1 MLKPHPDLE
10 GQWVFTAPSGD
21 RLNVAPGRGGLLT
34 GWRCNGVERLY
45 FDAERFADPAKS
57 VRGGIPILFPVCGN
71 LPGDRLV
78 LPQGSYPMPQH
89 GFARDLPWTLEALA
103 DGCGV
108 RLLLKDG
115 EETRRHYPFSFEL
128 CIEYRL
134 QSNALEIRAVV
145 GNMAADAAAQ
155 AMPFAL
161 GLHPYFQLKTL
172 AEAQLLHLPEL
183 CFNHLTGASC
193 STSAQIANLSG
204 GVDFRVDLQTGAS
217 CLPALLIGETVVELQ
232 VEPPLTHAVVWTD
245 PPRPMLC
252 LEPWSAPRGELG
264 LQLQPGERCELRC
277 RYAFTPA

>member
-1 MLKPHPDLE
+1 MLEPHPGFE
-10 GQWVFTAPSGD
+10 GQWVFTAASGD
-21 RLNVAPGRGGLLT
+21 RLSVVPGRGGLLT

-78 LPQGSYPMPQH
+78 LPQGIYPMPQH

-103 DGCGV
+103 DGWGV
-108 RLLLKDG
+108 RLLLNDS
-115 EETRRHYPFSFEL
+115 EETRLHYPFAFEL

-145 GNMAADAAAQ
+145 ANMAADDAAQ
-155 AMPFAL
+155 VMPFAL
-161 GLHPYFQLKTL
+161 GLHPYFQLSTL
-172 AEAQLLHLPEL
+172 AEAQLLHLPEI

-193 STSAQIANLSG
+193 STSAQIANFSG
-204 GVDFRVDLQTGAS
+204 GVDFRVDLQAGVS
-217 CLPALLIGETVVELQ
+217 CPPALLTGETVVELQ
-232 VEPPLTHAVVWTD
+232 VEPPLSQVVVWTD

-252 LEPWSAPRGELG
+252 LEPWSARRGELA
-264 LQLQPGERCELRC
+264 LQLHSGERSEFLC
-277 RYAFTPA
+277 RYVVKTA